1 MTNELAKIR
10 FMAANY
16 SKLQGLRVIPVGLFV
31 LFTAMWNNAGLQ
43 GDLSG
48 LFYSLIG
55 FALLTR
61 LADRYYVTAYGQVQQ
76 TPTQRKRDLILSVI
90 SIVLAL
96 PAYAFDTARILPISV
111 FGLVF
116 AALFLFMSFW
126 QSSDSANDQ
135 SFARYPENLL
145 FALLLLGFS
154 LLPLTDFDWWKTFR
168 LQSLETGMMTVFG
181 ILLVI
186 MGLWGHIRFVRVL
199 KLAGTDNRPLA

>member
-96 PAYAFDTARILPISV
+96 PADDRFR
-111 FGLVF
+111 
-116 AALFLFMSFW
+116 
-126 QSSDSANDQ
+126 DSARNHG
-135 SFARYPENLL
+135 ALGTYPLR
-145 FALLLLGFS
+145 
-154 LLPLTDFDWWKTFR
+154 P
-168 LQSLETGMMTVFG
+168 
-181 ILLVI
+181 
-186 MGLWGHIRFVRVL
+186 RFEVSR
-199 KLAGTDNRPLA
+199 NR